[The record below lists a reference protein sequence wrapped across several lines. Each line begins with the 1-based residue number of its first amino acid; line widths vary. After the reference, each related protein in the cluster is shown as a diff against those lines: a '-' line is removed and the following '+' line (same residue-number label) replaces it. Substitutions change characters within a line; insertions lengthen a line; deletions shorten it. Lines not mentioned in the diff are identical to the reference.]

1 MAIAPIDL
9 QTVFSQVDKVAKT
22 QLSQREGHAMH
33 QAIQG
38 VQIQKKIEANIHQV
52 NEAQNTG
59 EGAEKVKDRAS
70 DTQNKEEKKRQR
82 DESHKDEENENK
94 PSVLRDMNLGRNID
108 ISL

>member
-9 QTVFSQVDKVAKT
+9 QTLFTQLDKVGKA
-22 QLSQREGHAMH
+22 QMSQREGLALQ

-38 VQIQKKIEANIHQV
+38 AQIQKKTEEHIQEV

-59 EGAEKVKDRAS
+59 EGVEKVNDQGQRGAAGGK
-70 DTQNKEEKKRQR
+70 NKEKKQN
-82 DESHKDEENENK
+82 EEEEPQAASVFQD
-94 PSVLRDMNLGRNID
+94 PSLGRNID